1 VKKRIIAGAAGLT
14 ATLVAA
20 GGLYAATASAE
31 PAPAAGLVSAAE
43 RAGEPRAKDG
53 AAKRHGKDRRLRGRR
68 VIGLHGET
76 TVRRQGEFVVVRFQR
91 GQVTEASAT
100 ALTVRSADGATW
112 KWTLDDA
119 TRVRRHGEKS
129 EAGKLAKG
137 DWAFVAGPKDGGQ
150 AKLVLV
156 PKRPPRDA
164 TAPSP
169 N

>member
-1 VKKRIIAGAAGLT
+1 VKKRIIAGAAGLA
-14 ATLVAA
+14 ATLVAT
-20 GGLYAATASAE
+20 GGLYAATASAGS
-31 PAPAAGLVSAAE
+31 APAAGLVSAAE

-53 AAKRHGKDRRLRGRR
+53 EAGRHGRDRRLRGRR

-76 TVRRQGEFVVVRFQR
+76 TVRRQGEFVAVRFQR

-100 ALTVRSADGATW
+100 ALTVRSADGVTW
-112 KWTLDDA
+112 KWALDDA

-129 EAGKLAKG
+129 EAGTIAKG
-137 DWAFVAGPKDGGQ
+137 DRAFVAGPKDGGK

-156 PKRPPRDA
+156 PKLPPRGA